1 MDWQLIVAII
11 VWSFLVGPIQ
21 KWLKEKLNSTLWSWV
36 FTIVI
41 GIGGCGASLSFC
53 VSLPDRLT
61 GSKGVC
67 IALNHIHVLHNSCGW
82 TIFVTWNLM

>member
-1 MDWQLIVAII
+1 MDWQSIVAII

-41 GIGGCGASLSFC
+41 GIGGIWGFTELLRFI
-53 VSLPDRLT
+53 T
-61 GSKGVC
+61 GQ
-67 IALNHIHVLHNSCGW
+67 INR
-82 TIFVTWNLM
+82 F

>member
-1 MDWQLIVAII
+1 MDWQSIVAII

-41 GIGGCGASLSFC
+41 GIGGMWG
-53 VSLPDRLT
+53 LT
-61 GSKGVC
+61 ELLRFITGQ
-67 IALNHIHVLHNSCGW
+67 INR
-82 TIFVTWNLM
+82 F